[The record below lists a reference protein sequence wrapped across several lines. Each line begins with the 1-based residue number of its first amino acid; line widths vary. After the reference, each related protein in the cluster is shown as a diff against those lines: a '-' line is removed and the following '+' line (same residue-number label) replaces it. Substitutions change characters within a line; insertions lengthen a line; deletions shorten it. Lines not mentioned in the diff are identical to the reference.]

1 MILKQIL
8 EALEFIHSH
17 NIVHC
22 DLKPEN
28 ILFQDVQQC
37 ASLVPLTRSAQIKLV
52 DFGGS
57 NFITSLKSLPQR
69 QLYIQSRSYRAPEII
84 LGTDFDERIDMWSL
98 GCIAAELY
106 THRLLFDNSSVANLL
121 TSASALL
128 EPVPECL
135 LLMAGVK
142 VQQRGDSFFVALKG
156 GVWDIDPPHVSLE
169 QTLGTTDPD
178 FVDFVRKLLRWDPN
192 QRLTASQAL
201 QHPFITCERPCE
213 PYPYDIDSL
222 YSCVCLCSCCSSNG
236 MDVTSS
242 LFHGISALQG
252 LLIFI
257 AFSLNAITF
266 S

>member
-1 MILKQIL
+1 MRVILKQIL

-28 ILFQDVQQC
+28 ILFQDVQRC
-37 ASLVPLTRSAQIKLV
+37 AFASSFTRSAQIKLV

-57 NFITSLKSLPQR
+57 NFITSLKSLSPR

-84 LGTDFDERIDMWSL
+84 LGTDVDERIDMWSL

-142 VQQRGDSFFVALKG
+142 VLQSEGRFFVALKKG

-169 QTLGTTDPD
+169 RELGTTDPD

-201 QHPFITCERPCE
+201 QHPFIAHERPCE
-213 PYPYDIDSL
+213 PYPYDISH
-222 YSCVCLCSCCSSNG
+222 YYCVCLLVSSDDDMKESQRSG
-236 MDVTSS
+236 SEREKHT
-242 LFHGISALQG
+242 
-252 LLIFI
+252 
-257 AFSLNAITF
+257 
-266 S
+266 

>member
-1 MILKQIL
+1 MRVILKQIL

-28 ILFQDVQQC
+28 ILFQDVQRC
-37 ASLVPLTRSAQIKLV
+37 AFASSFTRSAQIKLV

-57 NFITSLKSLPQR
+57 NFITSLKSLSPR

-84 LGTDFDERIDMWSL
+84 LGTDVDERIDMWSL

-135 LLMAGVK
+135 LLMAGAEEGRRVGHRPAAR
-142 VQQRGDSFFVALKG
+142 VAGAGARDDRPRLRGLRAQAAAVGPEPASDRQPGVA
-156 GVWDIDPPHVSLE
+156 
-169 QTLGTTDPD
+169 
-178 FVDFVRKLLRWDPN
+178 
-192 QRLTASQAL
+192 A
-201 QHPFITCERPCE
+201 
-213 PYPYDIDSL
+213 SL
-222 YSCVCLCSCCSSNG
+222 YR
-236 MDVTSS
+236 
-242 LFHGISALQG
+242 A
-252 LLIFI
+252 
-257 AFSLNAITF
+257 
-266 S
+266 